1 MGVRNQQGKA
11 GGDGFESCAH
21 GGGGG
26 RFGAFGFFFSF
37 ILDSDEWISDAFAD
51 RKQCI
56 NRGLGRKHLLGGF
69 SVERGYFSA
78 MSKIEEIEQAV
89 EQLPLKDFAKLAVW
103 VDQRRRQ
110 LEIIQPAADTCQVV
124 VRDHSAFLNSYAP
137 QDEGLYDDAA
147 AR

>member
-1 MGVRNQQGKA
+1 
-11 GGDGFESCAH
+11 
-21 GGGGG
+21 
-26 RFGAFGFFFSF
+26 
-37 ILDSDEWISDAFAD
+37 
-51 RKQCI
+51 
-56 NRGLGRKHLLGGF
+56 
-69 SVERGYFSA
+69 

-103 VDQRRRQ
+103 VEQRRQQ
-110 LEIIQPAADTCQVV
+110 LQMIQPATDKRQAV